1 MTHDTVKENEMSEV
15 LQVAIVTG
23 GGQGIGRGIVDG
35 LAEDGFH
42 VAVVDRDEAL
52 AAEAVKLVQERGFQ
66 ATAFTVDVTD
76 SARVAEVVA
85 EIESTLGPV
94 QVLVNNAG
102 FDEHLPFIETDEEF
116 WDRIIDVNFKAAL
129 RFVRQ
134 VLPLMTERKS
144 GRIINIGSDAGRVG
158 SSMEAVYSGAKGGI
172 IAFTKTI
179 AREAAR
185 AGVTANTV
193 CPGPTQTPAMEQAMQ
208 KQEGADAVMKAMVRA
223 VPLRRLGEPAD
234 VAAAVSFFASP
245 KAGFITGQTLSVSG
259 GLTMA

>member
-1 MTHDTVKENEMSEV
+1 MGTDKR
-15 LQVAIVTG
+15 VAIVTG
-23 GGQGIGRGIVDG
+23 GGQGIGRGISEG

-42 VAVVDRDEAL
+42 VAIVDRDESTATEVAKALQDRGL
-52 AAEAVKLVQERGFQ
+52 AALPFR
-66 ATAFTVDVTD
+66 VDVTD
-76 SARVAEVVA
+76 SNRVKAVVG
-85 EIESTLGPV
+85 EIETTLGPV

-102 FDEHLPFIETDEEF
+102 FDEHLPFVDTDEAF
-116 WDRIIDVNFKAAL
+116 WDRIIDVNFKSTL

-134 VLPLMTERKS
+134 VLPGMIERKS

-193 CPGPTQTPAMEQAMQ
+193 CPGPTRTPAMQSVLDKEERAEAIMQ
-208 KQEGADAVMKAMVRA
+208 SMVRA
-223 VPLRRLGEPAD
+223 VPMRRLGEPSD
-234 VAAAVSFFASP
+234 IAAAIRFFASDG
-245 KAGFITGQTLSVSG
+245 AGFVTGQTLSVSG